1 MRILDRYI
9 GKSITGIFVSTILV
23 FCFLYILI
31 DVAANLNQIL
41 NRQVPLPILAQYY
54 GAFLPVILVQTSTV
68 ACLIAIL
75 LTFSHLNSTNEVVV
89 LRASG
94 MSFWQISRFS
104 LCFTLV
110 VAAMIFWINERY
122 VPHAAVEAEDIRNE
136 NIILEVDSRRKAKE
150 KIRNLTFYG
159 LRNRLYFINSFDPNT
174 YDLEGI
180 TIIGHDKNQD
190 IREKIVALSGKWTGI
205 AWKFYKCQISEF
217 DPGNI
222 SNPESITFYEEKLMD
237 IKETPKDFLRQR
249 LQITSMNIKELS
261 DYISR
266 FSGSGATRA
275 LNNLKVDLH
284 EKIAYPFA
292 TIVVVLLGL
301 PLALSSGR
309 RKAMTFTSLGIAVM
323 IGFLFYVTNA
333 VGLAMG
339 KGGLFPPVLAAW
351 LAPALFSGAALY
363 FIKTKF

>member
-9 GKSITGIFVSTILV
+9 GKSVAGIFVSLILT

-31 DVAANLNQIL
+31 DIAANLSEII
-41 NRQVPLPILAQYY
+41 NRDVPLPVLVEYY
-54 GAFLPVILVQTSTV
+54 ATFLPVILVQTSTV

-75 LTFSHLNSTNEVVV
+75 LTFSNLNNTNEVVV
-89 LRASG
+89 LRSSG
-94 MSFWQISRFS
+94 MSFWQICRFS
-104 LCFTLV
+104 LFFTLLI
-110 VAAMIFWINERY
+110 AAMIFWINERY
-122 VPHAAVEAEDIRNE
+122 VPGASVEAEDIRNE
-136 NIILEVDSRRKAKE
+136 NIILEADSIRKQTE

-159 LRNRLYFINSFDPNT
+159 LRNRLYFINSFDPRT
-174 YDLEGI
+174 YELEGI
-180 TIIGHDKNQD
+180 TIIGHDENQN
-190 IREKIVALSGKWTGI
+190 IKEKIVALKGKWTGI
-205 AWKFYKCQISEF
+205 AWKFFKCQISEF
-217 DPGNI
+217 HPGNI
-222 SNPESITFYEEKLMD
+222 TTPESITFYEEKLMD

-261 DYISR
+261 GYIGR
-266 FSGSGATRA
+266 FSGSGAERA

-284 EKIAYPFA
+284 QKIAFPFA

-301 PLALSSGR
+301 PFALSSGR
-309 RKAMTFTSLGIAVM
+309 RKAMTFTSLGIAII

-333 VGLAMG
+333 VGLALG

-351 LAPALFSGAALY
+351 LAPALFFSAAMY